1 MKNRLTKRQKEI
13 EAHRAIK
20 KHILTTFLSD
30 VLKDLESVINDGETP
45 EDWFNLGDN
54 RLKDYIIKK
63 YCLNWDEFKK

>member
-1 MKNRLTKRQKEI
+1 MSQKLSKRQKTI

-30 VLKDLESVINDGETP
+30 VLKDLDRVVNDGETP
-45 EDWFNLGDN
+45 EEWFDIGDN